1 MIARK
6 EGKILSNPLALLILI
21 TERNTGMLC
30 KLLVKEQASDD
41 KFVEDIFFIQYF
53 QLFMTEVCFVGY
65 LK

>member
-1 MIARK
+1 MITRK
-6 EGKILSNPLALLILI
+6 EGKILSTPLALILI